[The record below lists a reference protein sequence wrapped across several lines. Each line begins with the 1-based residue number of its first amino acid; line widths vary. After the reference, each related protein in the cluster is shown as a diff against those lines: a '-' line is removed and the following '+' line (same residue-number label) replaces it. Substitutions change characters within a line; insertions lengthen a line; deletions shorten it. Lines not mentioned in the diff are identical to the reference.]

1 LGTYYKIGGKFMG
14 KRELLIIA
22 GFLVI
27 GAGAYQLSAPPE
39 TGERGFSFSRLMD
52 AMRREVRGFPGTAT
66 HESTGTIP
74 VSADLTELRVRSPA
88 RGVEVIGE
96 DRADIAYSLSVSS
109 NGATDE
115 EAMTYAR
122 AVAVTQ
128 DDLGFAL
135 RVSLSSPE
143 EARQSAGLVLR
154 VPAGLAVNVEGR
166 ANQVQIRGVA
176 AVILDGTAGET
187 RVEDVPGLVSG
198 THRGGRLTVERAGS
212 VELSVT
218 SARSEFA
225 DVRGSLALTA
235 RNGACDVRGGG
246 GELTIDQVN
255 VEVRIEAPERTV
267 RVTGTGGEVLVV
279 DPRDEVRVET
289 ERAEV
294 EVQLEHAVPMTVITT
309 NDTIRIVLAETASA
323 AVDAIA
329 SDGGEVQATEF
340 DLVAETADRE
350 SRLAHTFGAEPAP
363 RVTLRNVRGDIVIR
377 RRR

>member
-1 LGTYYKIGGKFMG
+1 
-14 KRELLIIA
+14 
-22 GFLVI
+22 
-27 GAGAYQLSAPPE
+27 
-39 TGERGFSFSRLMD
+39 
-52 AMRREVRGFPGTAT
+52 
-66 HESTGTIP
+66 
-74 VSADLTELRVRSPA
+74 
-88 RGVEVIGE
+88 
-96 DRADIAYSLSVSS
+96 
-109 NGATDE
+109 
-115 EAMTYAR
+115 
-122 AVAVTQ
+122 
-128 DDLGFAL
+128 
-135 RVSLSSPE
+135 
-143 EARQSAGLVLR
+143 
-154 VPAGLAVNVEGR
+154 
-166 ANQVQIRGVA
+166 
-176 AVILDGTAGET
+176 
-187 RVEDVPGLVSG
+187 VEDVPGLVSG

-329 SDGGEVQATEF
+329 SDGGDVQATEF